1 MSPFLSQGL
10 SLCFA
15 VVSLFTHSL
24 WFVPS
29 WQRKHVYFIAYHSRG
44 TRIKSLLDGLISEL
58 QERPTSLLLLA
69 SFAASLLAWDTA
81 NRAFLKINAITTN
94 KSALQLLVNHKVSFL
109 PLSIWMGSM
118 LSHVHIPVYIVSM
131 RSVSWNLSCL
141 LFPSCLLLGLVV
153 PGSGPQGLVAPLE
166 EAYGHAAI

>member
-1 MSPFLSQGL
+1 MGKS
-10 SLCFA
+10 
-15 VVSLFTHSL
+15 VSARMAHFPAL
-24 WFVPS
+24 
-29 WQRKHVYFIAYHSRG
+29 
-44 TRIKSLLDGLISEL
+44 
-58 QERPTSLLLLA
+58 
-69 SFAASLLAWDTA
+69 ASLLAWDTA

-109 PLSIWMGSM
+109 LLSILVGSM

-153 PGSGPQGLVAPLE
+153 PGSGPQGPCTPSWVSLWPCGYPEIPQRVHVISWTNRVSLACRGFQLTVDMK
-166 EAYGHAAI
+166 AQ